1 MNQRAALDALLTQ
14 LDGAQMAI
22 TGAMVSSNA
31 YTASSSSQSYTVTSG
46 TSPRRHPPHR
56 CRCSGVRRQQ
66 PGAGHEPAAR
76 VTDIAPVV
84 FQHPAVPKP
93 SSRRAKTLT
102 AADIGSF
109 VATVTCTATGVNK
122 NWSLTISRFRDSGG
136 TVLAVGNIAVAGADS
151 TAGPEATSV
160 YGPAVTVPAGGI
172 GVAFT
177 EQASIG
183 VMGLR
188 GGQENGWAGVQTH
201 VSQCQQGFATKAFAT
216 TGTSAPMPGWASE
229 KGADGFT
236 AVTFGVGGPIPVLTH
251 TGGMTT

>member
-1 MNQRAALDALLTQ
+1 
-14 LDGAQMAI
+14 MAI

-46 TSPRRHPPHR
+46 TFAAGDILLIGVVVQEFNGSSPVLGMNLPLLMSQTSHQSYFSTPLFRNHLLV
-56 CRCSGVRRQQ
+56 G
-66 PGAGHEPAAR
+66 
-76 VTDIAPVV
+76 
-84 FQHPAVPKP
+84 
-93 SSRRAKTLT
+93 AKTLT
-102 AADIGSF
+102 AADIGTF
-109 VATVTCTATGVNK
+109 VANVTCTATGVNK

-151 TAGPEATSV
+151 TAGPGATSV

-251 TGGMTT
+251 TGAMTT